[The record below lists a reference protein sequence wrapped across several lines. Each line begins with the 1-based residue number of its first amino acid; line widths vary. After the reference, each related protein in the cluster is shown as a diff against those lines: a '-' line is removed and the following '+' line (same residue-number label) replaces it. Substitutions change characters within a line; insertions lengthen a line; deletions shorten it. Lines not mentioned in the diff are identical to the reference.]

1 MDDDFLSYFE
11 RELTFMREMGSEFA
25 RKYPKIAGRLLLE
38 PDKCEDPHTERLIE
52 SFAFLCAR
60 IHRKLDD
67 DFPEITQSLLN
78 VLYPHYTSP
87 IPSMSVVQF
96 SPLLKNIPET
106 GYLIGRDTAL
116 FSKPIGGVPC
126 QFTTAYPVTLW
137 PIEVLSAALSEPKR
151 LVKNAQQTVSI
162 RLKLHNSAT
171 FSSFPGDHLRFFLNG
186 QRQHIFQL
194 YELLLNNVC
203 HIECASVGT
212 ALPSSVIAL
221 GADSIR
227 PVGFGIDEMLLPYPR
242 QSFPGYRLL
251 LEYFCFPEKFLFLDV
266 LGLSSVA
273 KGDLGDTVDLLIYLD
288 KPAKS
293 SLLVSADTF
302 CLHATPVVNTFKK
315 MAEPIRIEHRKTEYR
330 VVPDLRRLD
339 GMEVFSIDKVTATVG
354 VSSTGIKEYQP
365 LYSIRH
371 HHNEADGASA
381 TAYWQMQRRPSDR
394 NGDRGTDIFLSF
406 CDLDSQLVDPI
417 GETVTVRV
425 TCTNRDLPSKLPFG
439 DRTGDFETETAAPV
453 ETILCLVKPTAT
465 LRPAL
470 GGALQWR
477 LISHLSLNY
486 LSLVEGGEDAL
497 KEILTLYDFDD
508 SSATRQQ
515 ISGIVSLKSRHVTR
529 RIGQA
534 FCRGVEVTIEFD
546 EEKYVG
552 SGLYLFASVLERFL
566 GQYVSVNSFVQVV
579 ARTLQRKEILKK
591 WPSRN
596 GDRVLL

>member
-11 RELTFMREMGSEFA
+11 RELTFVREMGSEFA

-78 VLYPHYTSP
+78 VLYPHCTNP
-87 IPSMSVVQF
+87 IPSMSVLKF
-96 SPLLKNIPET
+96 SPFLKNIPET
-106 GYLIGRDTAL
+106 GYLIGKGTPI

-137 PIEVLSAALSEPKR
+137 PVELVSASLSEPKR
-151 LVKNAQQTVSI
+151 LVKNAQQAVSI
-162 RLKLHNSAT
+162 RLKLHNNAA
-171 FSSFPGDHLRFFLNG
+171 FSNFQGDRLRFFLNG
-186 QRQHIFQL
+186 QRQHIFHL

-212 ALPSSVIAL
+212 AVPTVIAL
-221 GADSIR
+221 GTDGIR
-227 PVGFGIDEMLLPYPR
+227 PVGFGEDEMLLPYPG

-251 LEYFCFPEKFLFLDV
+251 LEYFCFPEKFLFFDI
-266 LGLSSVA
+266 LGLSSLA
-273 KGDLGDTVDLLIYLD
+273 KSDLGDTVDLLIYLD
-288 KPAKS
+288 KPAKNA
-293 SLLVSADTF
+293 LLVSADTF

-315 MAEPIRIEHRKTEYR
+315 IAEPIRVEHRKTEYR
-330 VVPDLRRLD
+330 VFPDLRRLD
-339 GMEVFSIDKVTATVG
+339 ATEVLSIDSVSATLG
-354 VSSTGIKEYQP
+354 ASHTGIKEYQP

-371 HHNEADGASA
+371 HSSDAEGTSGS
-381 TAYWQMQRRPSDR
+381 AYWHTQRRLSGR
-394 NGDRGTDIFLSF
+394 SGDSGTDLFLSF
-406 CDLDSQLVDPI
+406 CDLDSHLVDPVE
-417 GETVTVRV
+417 ETVTVRV

-439 DRTGDFETETAAPV
+439 DPAGDFETETAAPI
-453 ETILCLVKPTAT
+453 ETILCLIKPTAT

-497 KEILTLYDFDD
+497 KEILTLYDFDG

-529 RIGQA
+529 RIGRA
-534 FCRGVEVTIEFD
+534 FCRGLEVTIEFD
-546 EEKYVG
+546 EDKYVG

-566 GQYVSVNSFVQVV
+566 GQYVSINSFVQVV
-579 ARTLQRKEILKK
+579 ARTIQRKEILKK
-591 WPSRN
+591 WPPRN